1 MSNLA
6 GGRTNQKLR
15 THIALVEAAAKLVR
29 QGRNFTVA
37 EAADLAKVGRTTAYR
52 YFPSAETLIVH
63 ASLYAIT
70 EVEKQSIG
78 VSLESTTSA
87 DERLRAVIEASDA
100 SIAGHDFLYR
110 TMLRLSLNR
119 DNTTHED
126 VLPRRSGARKAV
138 LESAIGALR
147 KRLGDEHY
155 EKLTAA
161 LSLFLGIEAAVVLCD
176 VCLLPQD
183 EARDIK
189 IWGAVSILRR
199 ALEEASLRP
208 KEAQELRPN
217 SCARS
222 PKRNSTDTLDSRG

>member
-138 LESAIGALR
+138 LNR
-147 KRLGDEHY
+147 RLVPFGSSSV
-155 EKLTAA
+155 T
-161 LSLFLGIEAAVVLCD
+161 
-176 VCLLPQD
+176 
-183 EARDIK
+183 
-189 IWGAVSILRR
+189 SIT
-199 ALEEASLRP
+199 
-208 KEAQELRPN
+208 
-217 SCARS
+217 RS
-222 PKRNSTDTLDSRG
+222 